1 MSAEGKIFS
10 EKMLN
15 LSNKI
20 YPVLFLLI
28 FLLPG
33 CSQKEQ
39 KAADGKNEIR
49 LSYWCAS
56 NPRETELAKELV
68 AEWNRNND
76 SVKVDVQPI
85 PSSQSSEEVLL
96 AAIAANT
103 TPDICSNMWPGAM
116 DDYIKSGGLVGFDQ
130 FPDFHEYISQR
141 VPQDLLLNFQA
152 IDGHYYQLPW
162 KTNPTMVVYNKSLF
176 KKAGVE
182 APLKT
187 YSEFLA
193 AAEKLTI
200 DKDGDGITD
209 QWMLYRNINPIWW
222 QRLFDFYPFY
232 IGASGGRALFNKNK
246 IDFNNSY
253 AVEVFDFFRTLYK
266 NKLMPI
272 TEFQGDKFLAQIL
285 ATQIT
290 GPYFIAY
297 IKQYNENLDF
307 GVMPIPVPDSYK
319 GPVYSLGDYKNISI
333 FSTTKYPEHA
343 WHFAKTLI
351 SKKADLRLL
360 ELASQIPV
368 RKNLTT
374 DSLYISYFEK
384 EPEIAA
390 FAEQALY
397 TRGVDGISDLKE
409 ILDIISQEYESSV
422 VYQITTPEQAIKKAS
437 DRVKVIMEWNRN

>member
-1 MSAEGKIFS
+1 MSGK
-10 EKMLN
+10 
-15 LSNKI
+15 LSKLIKWI
-20 YPVLFLLI
+20 YPALFVLI
-28 FLLPG
+28 ILLPG
-33 CSQKEQ
+33 CFEKPQKTASGE
-39 KAADGKNEIR
+39 DVIR

-68 AEWNRNND
+68 ADWNKNND
-76 SVKVDVQPI
+76 SVKVDVQPL

-116 DDYIKSGGLVGFDQ
+116 DDFIKSGGLVRLDQ
-130 FPDFHEYISQR
+130 FPDFEEYITNR
-141 VPQDLLLNFQA
+141 VPQELLSTFQA

-162 KTNPTMVVYNKSLF
+162 KTNPTMMVYNKGLF
-176 KKAGVE
+176 KKAGVT
-182 APLKT
+182 APLRT

-200 DKDGDGITD
+200 DTDGDGKFD
-209 QWMLYRNINPIWW
+209 QWMNYRNIKPIWW

-232 IGASGGRALFNKNK
+232 IAASGGNTLFNKNV
-246 IDFNNSY
+246 IDFNNQHS
-253 AVEVFDFFRTLYK
+253 VQVFAFFRTLYEK
-266 NKLMPI
+266 KYMPI
-272 TEFQGDKFLAQIL
+272 TEFQGDHFLSQVL

-290 GPYFIAY
+290 GPYFIKY
-297 IKQYNENLDF
+297 LKQYKDESLDF

-319 GPVYSLGDYKNISI
+319 GQVYSLGDYKNISI
-333 FSTTKYPEHA
+333 FSTTKHPQHA
-343 WHFAKTLI
+343 WQFAKTLI
-351 SKKADLRLL
+351 SAKADLRLL

-368 RKNLTT
+368 RKNLTI
-374 DSLYISYFEK
+374 DSLYTSYFK
-384 EPEIAA
+384 SEPEIAT
-390 FAEQALY
+390 FAQQALY

-422 VYQITTPEQAIKKAS
+422 IYQKTPPAQAIKNAH

>member
-1 MSAEGKIFS
+1 MSGKLLKLI
-10 EKMLN
+10 N
-15 LSNKI
+15 NN
-20 YPVLFLLI
+20 VLAGVFLV
-28 FLLPG
+28 FTFCQ

-39 KAADGKNEIR
+39 KTSAGKDIIR

-68 AEWNRNND
+68 AEWNKNND
-76 SVKVDVQPI
+76 SIKVDMQPI

-116 DDYIKSGGLVGFDQ
+116 DVYIKSGGLVRLDQ
-130 FPDFHEYISQR
+130 FADFEEFITAR
-141 VPQDLLLNFQA
+141 VPQELLASFKA
-152 IDGHYYQLPW
+152 GDGHYYQLPW
-162 KTNPTMVVYNKSLF
+162 KTNPTMVVYNKRLF
-176 KKAGVE
+176 REAGVS

-187 YSEFLA
+187 YSEFIRA
-193 AAEKLTI
+193 AGKLTV
-200 DKDGDGITD
+200 DRDGDGHTD
-209 QWMLYRNINPIWW
+209 QWMIYRNINPIWW

-232 IGASGGRALFNKNK
+232 IAASGGRSLFNGNV
-246 IDFNNSY
+246 IDFDNNYS
-253 AVEVFDFFRTLYK
+253 VEVFRFFRTLYQ
-266 NKLMPI
+266 NRYIPI

-285 ATQIT
+285 ATQIS

-297 IKQYNENLDF
+297 IKQYKGESLDI
-307 GVMPIPVPDSYK
+307 GVMPVPVPDDYS

-333 FSTTKYPEHA
+333 FNNSKYPRHA
-343 WHFAKTLI
+343 WQFAKTLI

-368 RKNLTT
+368 RKNLTS
-374 DSLYISYFEK
+374 DSLYMSYFRK

-409 ILDIISQEYESSV
+409 ILDIISQEYESCV
-422 VYQITTPEQAIKKAS
+422 VYQKAS
-437 DRVKVIMEWNRN
+437 AEEAISRAKDRVKVIMEWNRN